1 MYKIQSTESIHRK
14 LNQFDRYFFIKL
26 ICGVLVA
33 QFLQKGKGG
42 KVTGGRISIIR

>member
-26 ICGVLVA
+26 IRGMFVA
-33 QFLQKGKGG
+33 QPSLRKGSA
-42 KVTGGRISIIR
+42 VR